1 MLGKG
6 YYTVGGPSFERRWPR
21 LGEATS
27 AVSMPGS
34 SARGGGVGSG
44 FGAWEIGWTPLEAGD
59 EVGHLLNHALERPRP
74 LRPNRTP
81 SRQCQGT
88 AFCHLRNAGSQEGLA
103 VLHHRLDQGGNF
115 FDSAQANG

>member
-1 MLGKG
+1 MAAPGRGDVGRLDAGFIG
-6 YYTVGGPSFERRWPR
+6 YRRR
-21 LGEATS
+21 CRS
-27 AVSMPGS
+27 
-34 SARGGGVGSG
+34 SG
-44 FGAWEIGWTPLEAGD
+44 FGAWKIAWTPLEAGD

-103 VLHHRLDQGGNF
+103 VLHHRLDQGVNF
-115 FDSAQANG
+115 FDSAQAYG